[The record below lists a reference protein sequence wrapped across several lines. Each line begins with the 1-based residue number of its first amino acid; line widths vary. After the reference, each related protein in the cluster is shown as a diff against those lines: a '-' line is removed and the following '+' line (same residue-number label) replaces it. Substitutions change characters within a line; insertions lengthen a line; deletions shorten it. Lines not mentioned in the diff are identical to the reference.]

1 MSAPAQHPHPHP
13 HPYQNQQ
20 RPQYLQSHLGPEAW
34 LPTSMKEMKARGWDC
49 ADVILF
55 TGDAY
60 VDHPSFGAAVIGRL
74 LEARGYRVAIVPQPN
89 WRDDLRDF
97 KKLGRPRLFFG
108 ITGGCMDSMV
118 NHYTANRRLRS
129 DDAYTAGALAG
140 QRPDYAVPVYTR
152 IVRELWPDVPI
163 VLGGIEASLRRF
175 AHYDYWSDSLKPGI
189 LAECPADLL
198 VYGLGEKPI
207 LEIAGRLARGE
218 RVGELRGLRQTAR
231 LASAEEAA
239 EAGAML
245 LATPGWVGGADRDG
259 VGSSVA
265 GGAAAMYVLHSFEEC
280 LADRKKLAQNFRIIE
295 QESNRMA
302 AATLVEPV
310 RAGGAERAVIV
321 TPPYPAMSQ
330 AETDMS
336 FDLPYTRLP
345 HPRYRGKRI
354 PAYDMIRHSITV
366 HRGCFGGCSFCTISA
381 HQGKFVASRSEE
393 SILREVE
400 KVAQMPDFSGNVSD
414 IGGPSANMYGLKGR
428 DESVCGRCRR
438 PSCLHPVVCPN
449 LDTDLSR
456 LTALYKKVL
465 GHPKVRRAFVG
476 SGIRYDIFLDEKG
489 FRSKDGEEY
498 FGQLVRHHV
507 SGRLKVAP
515 EHSSEEV
522 LKHIRKPSFRQFE
535 VFKEAFDA
543 LNERE
548 GLRQQV
554 IPYFISSLPYCGEKD
569 MGALREDLKRLGYKH
584 LEQVQDFT
592 PTPMTL
598 DSAIYY
604 SGIDPYTGKPAYVA
618 RDPEEKLRQRAYFFD
633 ARMHGPAWKRPQAA
647 KRR

>member
-1 MSAPAQHPHPHP
+1 MSAPAQHSHH
-13 HPYQNQQ
+13 NQK
-20 RPQYLQSHLGPEAW
+20 RPQYLQSHLKPDAW
-34 LPTSMKEMKARGWDC
+34 LPTSRKEMEARGWDC

-74 LEARGYRVAIVPQPN
+74 LESRGYRVAIVPQPN

-118 NHYTANRRLRS
+118 NRYTANRRLRS
-129 DDAYTAGALAG
+129 EDAYTADALAG
-140 QRPDYAVPVYTR
+140 QRPDYAVSVYTK
-152 IVRELWPDVPI
+152 IVKELWPDVPV

-189 LAECPADLL
+189 LAECGADVL

-207 LEIAGRLARGE
+207 LEIAERLANG
-218 RVGELRGLRQTAR
+218 GGAQDLRGLRQTAR
-231 LASAEEAA
+231 LGTAA
-239 EAGAML
+239 EAGA
-245 LATPGWVGGADRDG
+245 LAAQENVFK
-259 VGSSVA
+259 
-265 GGAAAMYVLHSFEEC
+265 LHSFEEC
-280 LADRKKLAQNFRIIE
+280 LADKRKFAQNFRIIE

-310 RAGGAERAVIV
+310 RVGGVERAVIV
-321 TPPYPAMSQ
+321 TPPWPAMTQ
-330 AETDMS
+330 AETDVS
-336 FDLPYTRLP
+336 FDLPYTRMP
-345 HPRYRGKRI
+345 HSRYRGKRI
-354 PAYDMIRHSITV
+354 PAYDMIRHSITM

-400 KVAQMPDFSGNVSD
+400 KVTQMPDFAGNLSD
-414 IGGPSANMYGLKGR
+414 IGGPSANMYGLKGK
-428 DESVCGRCRR
+428 DETICGRCRR
-438 PSCLHPVVCPN
+438 PSCLHPVVCRN

-465 GHPKVRRAFVG
+465 DHPKVKRAFVG
-476 SGIRYDIFLDEKG
+476 SGIRYDIFLNENG
-489 FRSKDGEEY
+489 FRSKDGEAY

-522 LKHIRKPSFRQFE
+522 LKHIRKPSFKQFE
-535 VFKEAFDA
+535 VFKEAFDEI
-543 LNERE
+543 NERE
-548 GLRQQV
+548 GLKQQV
-554 IPYFISSLPYCGEKD
+554 IPYFISSLPYCEEKD
-569 MGALREDLKRLGYKH
+569 MGALQKDLKRLGYKY

-598 DSAIYY
+598 DSTIYY
-604 SGIDPYTGKPAYVA
+604 SGIDPYTGKAAYVA
-618 RDPEEKLRQRAYFFD
+618 RDPQEKLKQRAYFFD
-633 ARMHGPAWKRPQAA
+633 ARTHGPAWKRPCAA